1 MTDPI
6 APAAPAPAAKDN
18 LFGVCAAIG
27 EDFGFDPIYLRV
39 AFATALLFSLEAVLA
54 TYAALGAVVLLSRL
68 IAPNRKGA
76 TRPPVAAP
84 VAEEMVVVEEP
95 LRRAA

>member
-6 APAAPAPAAKDN
+6 APASPAPAAKDN

-27 EDFGFDPIYLRV
+27 EDFGFDPIYLRI

-76 TRPPVAAP
+76 SASPIAAP
-84 VAEEMVVVEEP
+84 AAEEILVDAEP

>member
-1 MTDPI
+1 MTDTP
-6 APAAPAPAAKDN
+6 APAPAAKDN

-39 AFATALLFSLEAVLA
+39 GFAVALLFSLEAVLA
-54 TYAALGAVVLLSRL
+54 AYAALGLVVLVSRL
-68 IAPNRKGA
+68 IAPNPKETA
-76 TRPPVAAP
+76 TAPARPVVEAALP
-84 VAEEMVVVEEP
+84 EEP